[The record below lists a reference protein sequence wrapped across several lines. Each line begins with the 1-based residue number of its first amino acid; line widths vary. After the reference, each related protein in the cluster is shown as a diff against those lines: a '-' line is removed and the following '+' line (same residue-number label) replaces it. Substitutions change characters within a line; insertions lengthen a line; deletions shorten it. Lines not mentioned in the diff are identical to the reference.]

1 VLNKPGILS
10 SCHMNVVNV
19 GYGSTNYYVIGD
31 GKNRLLVD
39 VGWPGTMGKLL
50 AMLRRKGIALEEI
63 RYLLSTHYHP
73 DHAGLAQELKNKGVR
88 LIVVEG
94 QREAIPALKKVM
106 KPEMHYQDIDLR
118 DNTEVTL
125 AGSRTFLAKIGLAGE
140 IVGTPGHSDDS
151 VTLVLDSGEAFT
163 GDLQVESRADESDIV
178 AVRRS
183 WDKVRALNARMVFP
197 GHGPMRPVPAP

>member
-1 VLNKPGILS
+1 
-10 SCHMNVVNV
+10 MNVVNV

-31 GKNRLLVD
+31 GQNRLLGD
-39 VGWPGTMGKLL
+39 VGWPDTMGKLL

-63 RYLLSTHYHP
+63 RYLMATHYHP
-73 DHAGLAQELKNKGVR
+73 DHAGLVQEVKNKGVH

-94 QREAIPALKKVM
+94 QREAIPKLKKWM
-106 KPEMHYQDIDLR
+106 KPEMHYLDIDLR

-125 AGSRTFLAKIGLAGE
+125 GGSRAFLAKMGIAGE
-140 IVGTPGHSDDS
+140 IVSTPGHSEDC

-163 GDLQVESRADESDIV
+163 GDLPGESRADESDIA

-197 GHGPMRPVPAP
+197 GHGPMLPVPAP

>member
-1 VLNKPGILS
+1 
-10 SCHMNVVNV
+10 MNIVNV

-31 GKNRLLVD
+31 GKSRLLVD

-63 RYLLSTHYHP
+63 RFLLATHYHP
-73 DHAGLAQELKNKGVR
+73 DHAGLAQELKHKGVR
-88 LIVVEG
+88 LMVLEG

-125 AGSRTFLAKIGLAGE
+125 AESRAFLAKL
-140 IVGTPGHSDDS
+140 
-151 VTLVLDSGEAFT
+151 
-163 GDLQVESRADESDIV
+163 
-178 AVRRS
+178 
-183 WDKVRALNARMVFP
+183 
-197 GHGPMRPVPAP
+197 